1 MDHMPNQKD
10 HKRTNGFAWQVV
22 TAILCRLVLNTARRF
37 AYPFAPVLSRGLG
50 VSLSAVTMIIA
61 ANQSSA
67 LVGMVFGPLADRLGY
82 RLMMLAGL
90 GMLAVGLLAGGLLP
104 YYSVVFIALLLAGLG
119 KSIFDPALQAYVSAR
134 VSYKRRGLYIG
145 LLEFSW
151 AGSTLIGIPAAA
163 LLIDWLGW
171 RAPFFVGGGLGLIG
185 MVALSRLI
193 SRDELSGDRTGSQFS
208 LKSAWH
214 LLVHTR
220 PALGVL
226 AYAFWV
232 SAANDNLFVI
242 YGAWLEDS
250 FNLSIVALGLGTG
263 LIGVAELSGESLTV
277 LWSDRIGL
285 RRALLLGLFATL
297 LSYGLLP
304 FIGRNLV
311 VTMIGLFFLFLCFE
325 FTLVTSLSL
334 STEILPAARA
344 TMMSSFF
351 AAAGLGRVVGALIG
365 GQVWLKGGILA
376 TSLVSMGMSGLALA
390 SLIWGLWEWKK

>member
-1 MDHMPNQKD
+1 MPKQTT
-10 HKRTNGFAWQVV
+10 HTHANGFGRQVV

-37 AYPFAPVLSRGLG
+37 VYPFAPVLSRGLD

-67 LVGMVFGPLADRLGY
+67 VIGIVFGPLADRLGY

-90 GMLAVGLLAGGLLP
+90 GMLGVGLLAGGFLP
-104 YYSVVFIALLLAGLG
+104 FYSVVFVSLLLAGLG
-119 KSIFDPALQAYVSAR
+119 KSIFDPALQAYVSSR
-134 VSYKRRGLYIG
+134 VPYQRRGLYIG

-185 MVALSRLI
+185 MVVLKRLI
-193 SRDELSGDRTGSQFS
+193 PPDERPGDQMHSQNG
-208 LKSAWH
+208 LKSAWR
-214 LLVHTR
+214 LLASTR

-250 FNLSIVALGLGTG
+250 FNLSVVALGLGTG
-263 LIGVAELSGESLTV
+263 LIGIAELSGESLTA

-285 RRALLLGLFATL
+285 RRALIIGLITTSLA
-297 LSYGLLP
+297 YGLLP

-344 TMMSSFF
+344 TMMASFF
-351 AAAGLGRVVGALIG
+351 AAAGLGRVVGALVG

-376 TSLVSMGMSGLALA
+376 TSLVSVSMSGLALV